1 MNALRVV
8 KPSAAPRRASRA
20 FRRYVA
26 LLTMLALL
34 PVALLAASS
43 IVLASR
49 QVSGEVNRRVQAT
62 AAVSSVFAGEQ
73 TSSLAALVHSYAT
86 RPSLVAALARGPQGT
101 AAAAPQLHSLATAGL
116 GVTGAFVTDMSGTL
130 TNVDPPSPQVQGHNF
145 AFRDWYRGLA
155 ARGGPY
161 VSTAYQTALPGH
173 PLVVGVADH
182 ILGPGGRPVG
192 ILIAIYSLDAI
203 RGFADQIARAQ
214 GISLTITDRAGTLLS
229 AGGGHGLASLSGD
242 PRVAGALAGRSG
254 LLQVSPLLG
263 AGRRGPREL
272 SAYTPVVGTGWTVS
286 ASVPQRVAFAG
297 LVRLRDTVLAITAV
311 LVAMLLAGALTVA
324 RAQRRRVESELA
336 AGRRERDLSRVLESS
351 GDAFVSIDAAGVVTA
366 WNSRAEALFGWPAS
380 SVIGRTLAETLI
392 PVAARQAH
400 LQAMKH
406 YAPQAPSAVVGQRIE
421 LVALHRDGREV
432 PVELA
437 VWAHEDGGGFSAFA
451 HDITARIS
459 SQAELETARDQAMA
473 ASRLKSEFLA
483 NMSHE
488 IRTPMNGVIGMSGL
502 LLATDLSVVQRD
514 YAETVSS
521 SAEALLTVIDDI
533 LDFSKIE
540 AGKLDV
546 ESVPFD
552 LRAVV
557 EESAVLLAA
566 RAHEQGLELT
576 CRLDPALP
584 AGVAGDPGRLR
595 QVLLNLLGNAVKFT
609 AEGEVNLSAR
619 VAEHSGDADQDP
631 DVVLVELVVRDTGI
645 GMAAASLEHLFDAFA
660 QADTSTTRRYGG
672 TGLGLAISRQLV
684 ELMGGTLHATSE
696 PGKGSTFTALI
707 PLALRS
713 VPAVA
718 PELPA
723 LAGKRALIVD
733 DNATNR
739 RVLAEMVTGWGASAS
754 TASEA
759 RQALAAL
766 HAAADDRERFDVVL
780 LDLNMPGLDGFD
792 LAHLVRADQRVGDVP
807 LVLLTSSA
815 QRGEAQR
822 AEQTG
827 ITAYLTKPV
836 RATQLHKA
844 LRTSMG
850 TRPGGAEGPRAAGNR
865 TAGAPQVLPRVPRQ
879 GAPADLPG
887 SPPGTGRVLLV
898 EDNAVNQKVLTA
910 VLSRIGYA
918 VDLAANGEQ
927 ALQHLAR
934 GSYDAVLMDCQMPV
948 MDGYAATAELRR
960 REGTGRRT
968 PVIALTASAMAEDRD
983 RCLAAGMD
991 DYLSKPVNMQNLAA
1005 ALAHWLPAGATVH
1018 P

>member
-1 MNALRVV
+1 M
-8 KPSAAPRRASRA
+8 RRASRSS
-20 FRRYVA
+20 RRYVA
-26 LLTMLALL
+26 LLTVLALL

-49 QVSGEVNRRVQAT
+49 QVTGEVNRRVQAT

-73 TSSLAALVHSYAT
+73 TSGLAALVHSYAT
-86 RPSLVAALARGPQGT
+86 RPSLVAALDRGPRGT

-116 GVTGAFVTDMSGTL
+116 GVSGAFVTDMAGTL
-130 TNVDPPSPQVQGHNF
+130 TNVDPPSPQLLGRNF

-155 ARGGPY
+155 TRGGPY

-173 PLVVGVADH
+173 PLVVAVADH
-182 ILGPGGRPVG
+182 ILGPAGRPVG
-192 ILIAIYSLDAI
+192 VLAAIYSLDAI
-203 RGFADQIARAQ
+203 QAFAAQIARAQ
-214 GISLTITDRAGTLLS
+214 GISLTVTDRAGTLLS
-229 AGGGHGLASLSGD
+229 AGGQHGLASLAAD
-242 PRVAGALAGRSG
+242 PRVTRALAGRSG
-254 LLQVSPLLG
+254 LLQDSPLL
-263 AGRRGPREL
+263 ASGRRGPREL
-272 SAYTPVVGTGWTVS
+272 SAYTPVAGTGWTVS
-286 ASVPQRVAFAG
+286 ASVPQRAAFAG

-311 LVAMLLAGALTVA
+311 LVVMLLAGALTVA
-324 RAQRRRVESELA
+324 WAQRRRVESELA
-336 AGRRERDLSRVLESS
+336 AGRRERDLTAVLESS
-351 GDAFVSIDAAGVVTA
+351 GDAFVSIDAAGVITA
-366 WNSRAEALFGWPAS
+366 WNARAEALFGWPAS
-380 SVIGRTLAETLI
+380 GVIGRSLAQTLI
-392 PVAARQAH
+392 PAAQRQAH

-406 YAPQAPSAVVGQRIE
+406 YTPGAPSAVVGQRVE
-421 LVALHRDGREV
+421 LAALHRDGSHV

-437 VWAHEDGGGFSAFA
+437 VWAHEEGGGFSAFA

-488 IRTPMNGVIGMSGL
+488 IRTPMNGVIGMSSL
-502 LLATDLSVVQRD
+502 LLQTDLTGMQRD

-546 ESVPFD
+546 ETVPFD

-584 AGVAGDPGRLR
+584 AAVAGDPGRLR

-609 AEGEVNLSAR
+609 ARGEVNVSAR
-619 VAEHSGDADQDP
+619 VAEHPRDDDQDP
-631 DVVLVELVVRDTGI
+631 GAVLVELVVRDTGI
-645 GMAAASLEHLFDAFA
+645 GMAPSTLEHLFDAFT

-684 ELMGGTLHATSE
+684 ELMGGTLTATSE
-696 PGKGSTFTALI
+696 PGAGSTFTALI
-707 PLALRS
+707 PLRPRS
-713 VPAVA
+713 VPVAVPPVA
-718 PELPA
+718 DM
-723 LAGKRALIVD
+723 AGKRALIVD

-739 RVLAEMVTGWGASAS
+739 RVLAEMVTGWGCSAS
-754 TASEA
+754 TASGA

-766 HAAADDRERFDVVL
+766 HAAADEHERFDVVL
-780 LDLNMPGLDGFD
+780 LDLNMPGVDGFD
-792 LAHLVRADQRVGDVP
+792 LAHLVRADPRVGDVP
-807 LVLLTSSA
+807 LVMLTSSA

-822 AEQTG
+822 AERTG

-836 RATQLHKA
+836 RATQLHQA
-844 LRTSMG
+844 LRTSL
-850 TRPGGAEGPRAAGNR
+850 GAEQPRAAGDR
-865 TAGAPQVLPRVPRQ
+865 VAGTQLLPRVPSQ
-879 GAPADLPG
+879 GVAADPPASPAG
-887 SPPGTGRVLLV
+887 SGLVLLV

-910 VLSRIGYA
+910 VLSRIGCA
-918 VDLAANGEQ
+918 VHVAANGEQ

-960 REGTGRRT
+960 RENTGRRT
-968 PVIALTASAMAEDRD
+968 PVIALTASAMAEDRG

-991 DYLSKPVNMQNLAA
+991 DYLSKPVNLQDLAA
-1005 ALAHWLPAGATVH
+1005 ALAHWLPAGATVR

>member
-1 MNALRVV
+1 MSAVRAV
-8 KPSAAPRRASRA
+8 KQAATPSRASRS

-26 LLTMLALL
+26 LLTVLALL

-49 QVSGEVNRRVQAT
+49 QVNGEVNRRVQAT
-62 AAVSSVFAGEQ
+62 AAVSSVFVGEQ
-73 TSSLAALVHSYAT
+73 TSGLAALVHSYAT
-86 RPSLVAALARGPQGT
+86 RPSLVAALGRGPQG
-101 AAAAPQLHSLATAGL
+101 AAAAASQLRGLANAGL
-116 GVTGAFVTDMSGTL
+116 GVSGEFVTDMAGTL
-130 TNVDPPSPQVQGHNF
+130 TNVDPPAPQLIGRSF

-173 PLVVGVADH
+173 PLVVAVADY
-182 ILGPGGRPVG
+182 ILGPAGRPVG
-192 ILIAIYSLDAI
+192 ILAAIYSLDAI
-203 RGFADQIARAQ
+203 RLFAADIARAQ
-214 GISLTITDRAGTLLS
+214 GISLTVTDRAGTLLS
-229 AGGGHGLASLSGD
+229 AGGQHGLASLAAD
-242 PRVAGALAGRSG
+242 PRVNRALAGHSG
-254 LLQVSPLLG
+254 LLQDSPLLASG
-263 AGRRGPREL
+263 GRGPREL
-272 SAYTPVVGTGWTVS
+272 SAYTPVASVGWTVS
-286 ASVPQRVAFAG
+286 ASVPHRAAFAG

-311 LVAMLLAGALTVA
+311 LVSMLLAGALAVA

-336 AGRRERDLSRVLESS
+336 VGRQERDLSRVLESS
-351 GDAFVSIDAAGVVTA
+351 GDAFVSIDATGTITA
-366 WNSRAEALFGWPAS
+366 WNSRADALFGWSAS
-380 SVIGRTLAETLI
+380 DVIGRRLADTLI
-392 PVAARQAH
+392 PAGQREAH
-400 LQAMKH
+400 LQGMEH
-406 YAPQAPSAVVGQRIE
+406 YATAGGPSAVVGQRVE
-421 LVALHRDGREV
+421 LTALHRDGNEV

-451 HDITARIS
+451 HDITERIS
-459 SQAELETARDQAMA
+459 SQAELETARDTAMT

-488 IRTPMNGVIGMSGL
+488 IRTPMTGVIGMSSL
-502 LLATDLSVVQRD
+502 LLQTELSVVQRD

-584 AGVAGDPGRLR
+584 SAVAGDPGRLR

-609 AEGEVNLSAR
+609 AEGEVNVSAR
-619 VAEHSGDADQDP
+619 VAEHADDVDWDADA
-631 DVVLVELVVRDTGI
+631 VLVELVVRDSGI
-645 GMAAASLEHLFDAFA
+645 GMAPSTLEHLFDAFT

-696 PGKGSTFTALI
+696 PGAGSTFTALI
-707 PLALRS
+707 PLRLRS
-713 VPAVA
+713 VPAAAPPVA
-718 PELPA
+718 D

-739 RVLAEMVTGWGASAS
+739 RVLAEMVTGWGCSAR
-754 TASEA
+754 TTTQAQE
-759 RQALAAL
+759 ALAAL
-766 HAAADDRERFDVVL
+766 HAAADEHEPFDVVL
-780 LDLNMPGLDGFD
+780 LDLNMPGVDGFD
-792 LAHLVRADQRVGDVP
+792 LAHLVRADPRVGDVP
-807 LVLLTSSA
+807 LVMLTSSA
-815 QRGEAQR
+815 QRGEAQQ

-836 RATQLHKA
+836 RSTQLHEA
-844 LRTSMG
+844 LRIALG
-850 TRPGGAEGPRAAGNR
+850 TKPKRAAGEPV
-865 TAGAPQVLPRVPRQ
+865 A
-879 GAPADLPG
+879 G
-887 SPPGTGRVLLV
+887 SPPLLARIPRQASAADPEESPAEVLVLLV

-910 VLSRIGYA
+910 VLSRIGCA
-918 VDLAANGEQ
+918 VHVVANGEQ
-927 ALQHLAR
+927 ALEYLAR
-934 GSYDAVLMDCQMPV
+934 ESYDAVLMDCQMPV
-948 MDGYAATAELRR
+948 MDGYVATAELRR
-960 REGTGRRT
+960 REGTGQRT

-991 DYLSKPVNMQNLAA
+991 DYLSKPVSMQNLAA
-1005 ALAHWLPAGATVH
+1005 ALAHWLPAGATAS

>member
-1 MNALRVV
+1 M
-8 KPSAAPRRASRA
+8 SRASRSSW
-20 FRRYVA
+20 RYVA
-26 LLTMLALL
+26 LLTVLALL

-49 QVSGEVNRRVQAT
+49 QVTGEVNRRVQAT
-62 AAVSSVFAGEQ
+62 AAVSSVFVGEQ
-73 TSSLAALVHSYAT
+73 TSALAALVHSYAT
-86 RPSLVAALARGPQGT
+86 RPSLAALAQGPRGT
-101 AAAAPQLHSLATAGL
+101 AAATPQLRGLTGAGL
-116 GVTGAFVTDMSGTL
+116 GVTGAFVTDLAGTL
-130 TNVDPPSPQVQGHNF
+130 TNCDPPSPSLIGRNF

-155 ARGGPY
+155 ASGGPY

-173 PLVVGVADH
+173 PLVVAVADH

-192 ILIAIYSLDAI
+192 VLAAIYSLDAI
-203 RGFADQIARAQ
+203 QAFAADIARAQ
-214 GISLTITDRAGTLLS
+214 AISLTVTDRAGTLLS
-229 AGGGHGLASLSGD
+229 AGGGHGLVSLAAD
-242 PRVAGALAGRSG
+242 PRVSRALAGRSG
-254 LLQVSPLLG
+254 LLQDSPPLGPG
-263 AGRRGPREL
+263 AGGPREL
-272 SAYTPVVGTGWTVS
+272 SAYTPVAGTGWTVS
-286 ASVPQRVAFAG
+286 ASVPNRVAFAG
-297 LVRLRDTVLAITAV
+297 LVRLRNTVLAITAV
-311 LVAMLLAGALTVA
+311 LVAMLLAGAFAVA

-336 AGRRERDLSRVLESS
+336 VGRRERDLTRVLESS
-351 GDAFVSIDAAGVVTA
+351 GDAFVSIDAAGAITA
-366 WNSRAEALFGWPAS
+366 WNARAEALFGWPAPD
-380 SVIGRTLAETLI
+380 VIGRSLADTLI
-392 PVAARQAH
+392 PAAQRQAH
-400 LQAMKH
+400 LQAIKH
-406 YAPQAPSAVVGQRIE
+406 HTPGAPSALVGQRVE
-421 LVALHRDGREV
+421 VTALHRDGSEV
-432 PVELA
+432 PIELA
-437 VWAHEDGGGFSAFA
+437 VWAHEDGGGYSAFA
-451 HDITARIS
+451 HDITRRIT
-459 SQAELETARDQAMA
+459 SQAELETARDHAMT

-488 IRTPMNGVIGMSGL
+488 IRTPMNGVIGMSSL
-502 LLATDLSVVQRD
+502 LLQTDLSALQRD

-584 AGVAGDPGRLR
+584 AAVAGDPGRLR

-609 AEGEVNLSAR
+609 ARGEVNLSAR
-619 VAEHSGDADQDP
+619 IAEHAQDADRNP
-631 DVVLVELVVRDTGI
+631 DAVLVELVVRDTGI
-645 GMAAASLEHLFDAFA
+645 GMVPATLEHLFDAFT

-707 PLALRS
+707 PLRLCSAP
-713 VPAVA
+713 PAAPPVA
-718 PELPA
+718 D

-739 RVLAEMVTGWGASAS
+739 RVLTEMVTGWGCSAR
-754 TASEA
+754 TTNQA

-766 HAAADDRERFDVVL
+766 HAAADEHETFDVVL
-780 LDLNMPGLDGFD
+780 LDLNMPGVDGFD
-792 LAHLVRADQRVGDVP
+792 LARLVRADPRVGDVP
-807 LVLLTSSA
+807 LVMLTSSA
-815 QRGEAQR
+815 QRGEAQQ
-822 AEQTG
+822 AEQNG

-836 RATQLHKA
+836 RSTQLHQA
-844 LRTSMG
+844 LQAALG
-850 TRPGGAEGPRAAGNR
+850 TEQPGAAADRPAATPQLLPRIPSQGVAEGLAASP
-865 TAGAPQVLPRVPRQ
+865 AGSGL
-879 GAPADLPG
+879 
-887 SPPGTGRVLLV
+887 VLLV
-898 EDNAVNQKVLTA
+898 EDNAVNQKVLVA

-918 VDLAANGEQ
+918 VHVAGNGEQ
-927 ALQHLAR
+927 ALQHLAL

-948 MDGYAATAELRR
+948 MDGYEATAELRR

-991 DYLSKPVNMQNLAA
+991 DYLSKPVNTQNLSA
-1005 ALAHWLPAGATVH
+1005 ALAHWLPAGATAR